1 MITYDEVG
9 NVTGDT
15 SQPDQTPKG
24 GLVGTPSLDEMKHAL
39 SMFGS
44 KTADMA
50 KQMLQTPEAARKVI
64 GNMAIGLGSAGQAVG
79 EGLFSPA
86 YGTPQIG
93 PQIESRT
100 KALMKQRA
108 LQPSNQTEANINEA
122 VGKVAENLP
131 IMPGEMGVMGRGF
144 TPNDLRVVGAK
155 AAQTG
160 REIKSIPTD
169 FANAQ
174 SGVKTL
180 NVLGDETIGTK
191 LQGVTEPAVNA
202 GKAIENATI
211 GEMQRA
217 KLRRIAKNIG
227 DIPDTE
233 YDPLRQRM
241 EESGNL
247 MYAVRPKG
255 SRIQRPDALETSA
268 KARGLDSLHK
278 TLVEAVPDP
287 AFLKP
292 ETISADRLL
301 ADYEG
306 RFLSDL
312 PRPVA
317 NQLESH
323 LDLKNNEEF
332 PTAPSKSELDRAVTM
347 KYNLGDALPVRKLKH
362 IDDFFKNTP
371 EGQQAAS
378 EHGIPTV
385 GEYKSRLPAAAAAL
399 NTNFANFITKNIGA
413 FGSKSV
419 ELASKGITYREPD
432 EVINQAGQL
441 TNSTL
446 RRIGEFRHKAGFP
459 IEGTFAPHLVNKE
472 AEFKAHN
479 DNTLAAQS
487 AKAAFISEM
496 AQQGVPVGEYVR
508 TPEYARLRSL
518 EQDATNKRDKTQ
530 TELKNLMLAH
540 AQELLEDSA
549 IVPSSKQEQINRKG
563 YAASQLYPDLRNP
576 NVPLDQTLYETDDLN
591 DITNLS
597 KIGEKLWGDIV
608 EGRMTANQANAT
620 SIDNYIEKMHKQR
633 AADKVAL
640 QVRRQK
646 ELDALTAKLKPLLNE
661 VPPHLKFDKS
671 SALEINQ
678 FMPKDEIIK
687 RMSEDTDILEHCMGE
702 AGSGS
707 KTNINPLT
715 GEKRMYEPTYDTL
728 TGEINPRGHGKPS
741 RGYASETAK
750 GNQFQ
755 TSFRDNETG
764 YPVAS
769 LQFGKQSD
777 GKYSIGFVSGYR
789 NEAPNAKYANDV
801 KDYLN
806 SKSDILSQ
814 DLDDRIQTNLGIY
827 DTFNKRKREALR
839 RDLGLT
845 HEEMLAHDLSA
856 LPRFVTKADAQSH
869 IGQSASHPAR
879 EVDDLA
885 AEKARLQDE
894 LDQHWENRR
903 NWDEGDET
911 HHDNLVDSIRDLEQ
925 RIERQSNQ
933 PVTAH
938 MAGMTPSMRELDSNG
953 LNFPISAL
961 ANDNMVDQS
970 VRRAYEDILNDMHP
984 GVSADDM
991 IHHLSIMHSILQDPD
1006 SGIAERL
1013 GLTNDQVSTLVG
1025 MIDSHASTIRQLEQ
1039 HLAQQR
1045 NHPPATADTSHTNN
1059 ISQTI
1064 DEASSNFRNA
1074 NPRYADTAT
1083 FNAALQRAFES
1094 ANPVTSPE
1102 DYIVALL
1109 NESRN
1114 LDAHPAGNALQ
1125 NLAIQ
1130 ISNYHNT
1137 FPNARNERSPAYDA
1151 NRILGR
1157 QQQPQQQQPQQHNV
1171 NALAED
1177 LLNLDRL
1184 HTGEINETSA
1194 NSTLLALDNGQMD
1207 LPEYSHIPPG
1217 PERARAMAP
1226 LRNAYQAALNQALE
1240 EFNLEVDELERQ
1252 NNNPPPRPIHELYA
1266 DLVGAIEDAI
1276 QEGSFD
1282 TDAIDTHELAE
1293 AIRNGEFG
1301 GALSEATPRELRLLA
1316 DYVER
1321 NGFDPYHEPE
1331 EQQVAN
1337 ADPIARHIQTASLT
1351 QLQASLGTY
1360 ELNEVRDLADEV
1372 AHPNNAN
1379 TPRDLRQ
1386 IAQMVRHYSEGQ
1398 PWEDFG
1404 HTQRELL
1411 ARQLEEHATDIEIQQ
1426 RPPGHKKGGYITRKP
1441 SIEQMRFALMKGK

>member
-15 SQPDQTPKG
+15 SQPDQAPSG

-93 PQIESRT
+93 PQIESRA
-100 KALMKQRA
+100 KALMEQRA
-108 LQPSNQTEANINEA
+108 LRPSNQTEANINEA

-180 NVLGDETIGTK
+180 NALGDETIGTR
-191 LQGVTEPAVNA
+191 LQGGVDALGDTLQRRAEQD
-202 GKAIENATI
+202 KSTI
-211 GEMQRA
+211 PGVPEFVQPT
-217 KLRRIAKNIG
+217 N
-227 DIPDTE
+227 
-233 YDPLRQRM
+233 
-241 EESGNL
+241 S

-268 KARGLDSLHK
+268 KARGLDSLRK
-278 TLVEAVPDP
+278 TLIEAVPNP

-292 ETISADRLL
+292 ETISADKLL

-332 PTAPSKSELDRAVTM
+332 PTAPSKSELDRAVTL
-347 KYNLGDALPVRKLKH
+347 KYNLGDAREVRKLKH

-432 EVINQAGQL
+432 EVIDQAGRL
-441 TNSTL
+441 TNATL

-496 AQQGVPVGEYVR
+496 TQQGVPVGEYVR

-549 IVPSSKQEQINRKG
+549 ITPSSKQEQINHNG

-576 NVPLDQTLYETDDLN
+576 NVPLDQTLYETDDDLN
-591 DITNLS
+591 DITKLS

-608 EGRMTANQANAT
+608 EGKMTANQANAT

-633 AADKVAL
+633 DADKVAL

-646 ELDALTAKLKPLLNE
+646 ELDALTAKLKPLLDN

-671 SALEINQ
+671 SALEISDT
-678 FMPKDEIIK
+678 MPKDEIIK

-715 GEKRMYEPTYDTL
+715 GEKRIYEPTYDTL
-728 TGEINPRGHGKPS
+728 TGEINPRGSGTPS
-741 RGYASETAK
+741 RVYAQETAK
-750 GNQFQ
+750 GKQFQ
-755 TSFRDNETG
+755 ASFRDNETG

-769 LQFGKQSD
+769 LQFEKRSD
-777 GKYSIGFVSGYR
+777 GKYSIGFVSGHR

-806 SKSDILSQ
+806 SKSDILST
-814 DLDDRIQTNLGIY
+814 DLNDKIHTNLGIY
-827 DTFNKRKREALR
+827 DTFTSSKREALR

-879 EVDDLA
+879 EVDDLV
-885 AEKARLQDE
+885 AENARLQDE
-894 LDQHWENRR
+894 LDRHLQNRR
-903 NWDEGDET
+903 NWNEADET
-911 HHDNLVDSIRDLEQ
+911 HHDNLVDSIRDLTQ

-933 PVTAH
+933 PVAVNQPE
-938 MAGMTPSMRELDSNG
+938 MTPSMRQLDSHG

-961 ANDNMVDQS
+961 VNNHMVNQS
-970 VRRAYEDILNDMHP
+970 VRRAYEEILNDMHP
-984 GVSADDM
+984 GVTYDDM
-991 IHHLSIMHSILQDPD
+991 LDHLSIMHGMLQDHD
-1006 SGIAERL
+1006 SELAEEL
-1013 GLTNDQVSTLVG
+1013 GLTTNDEVSTLEGVLN
-1025 MIDSHASTIRQLEQ
+1025 SHAATIQQLEQ

-1109 NESRN
+1109 NESGN
-1114 LDAHPAGNALQ
+1114 LNAHPAGNALQ

-1130 ISNYHNT
+1130 ISNYHNA

-1151 NRILGR
+1151 NRILGSQQQAQLPAPEQQQAQLPAPE
-1157 QQQPQQQQPQQHNV
+1157 QQQP
-1171 NALAED
+1171 
-1177 LLNLDRL
+1177 
-1184 HTGEINETSA
+1184 T
-1194 NSTLLALDNGQMD
+1194 
-1207 LPEYSHIPPG
+1207 
-1217 PERARAMAP
+1217 
-1226 LRNAYQAALNQALE
+1226 
-1240 EFNLEVDELERQ
+1240 
-1252 NNNPPPRPIHELYA
+1252 RPIHELYA

-1276 QEGSFD
+1276 QEGSFG
-1282 TDAIDTHELAE
+1282 TDAIDDHEIAE
-1293 AIRNGEFG
+1293 AIRNGEVG
-1301 GALSEATPRELRLLA
+1301 GALSDASPEELRLLA

-1321 NGFDPYHEPE
+1321 NGFHPYHEPE
-1331 EQQVAN
+1331 QQQVAN
-1337 ADPIARHIQTASLT
+1337 ADPIARRIQTASLT

-1360 ELNEVRDLADEV
+1360 ELDEVRELADEA

-1386 IAQMVRHYSEGQ
+1386 IAQMVRQYSDGQ
-1398 PWEDFG
+1398 VWEDFG

-1411 ARQLEEHATDIEIQQ
+1411 ARQLEQHATDIEIQQ

-1441 SIEQMRFALMKGK
+1441 SIEEMRFALMKGK

>member
-15 SQPDQTPKG
+15 SQPDQAPSG

-44 KTADMA
+44 KTANMA

-93 PQIESRT
+93 PQIESRA
-100 KALMKQRA
+100 KALMEQRA
-108 LQPSNQTEANINEA
+108 LRPSNQTEANINEA

-180 NVLGDETIGTK
+180 NALGDETIGTR
-191 LQGVTEPAVNA
+191 LQGGVDALGDTLQRRAEQD
-202 GKAIENATI
+202 KSTI
-211 GEMQRA
+211 PGV
-217 KLRRIAKNIG
+217 
-227 DIPDTE
+227 PDFVQPTN
-233 YDPLRQRM
+233 
-241 EESGNL
+241 S

-278 TLVEAVPDP
+278 TLVQAVPDP

-332 PTAPSKSELDRAVTM
+332 PTAPSKSELDRAVTL
-347 KYNLGDALPVRKLKH
+347 KYNLGDAREVRKLKH

-432 EVINQAGQL
+432 EVIDQAGQL

-530 TELKNLMLAH
+530 AELKNLMLAH

-549 IVPSSKQEQINRKG
+549 IVPSSKQEQINRNG

-576 NVPLDQTLYETDDLN
+576 NVPLDQTLYETDNLN
-591 DITNLS
+591 GITNLS
-597 KIGEKLWGDIV
+597 NVGEKLWGDIV
-608 EGRMTANQANAT
+608 EGKMTANQANAT

-633 AADKVAL
+633 DADKVAL

-646 ELDALTAKLKPLLNE
+646 ELDALTAKLKPLLDN

-728 TGEINPRGHGKPS
+728 TGEINPRGSGTPS

-845 HEEMLAHDLSA
+845 HEEMLAHDLSV

-894 LDQHWENRR
+894 LDQHLQNRR
-903 NWDEGDET
+903 SWDEGDET

-938 MAGMTPSMRELDSNG
+938 MAGMTPSMRELDSRG

-961 ANDNMVDQS
+961 ANDNMVGQS

-991 IHHLSIMHSILQDPD
+991 IDHLSIVHSMLQDHD
-1006 SGIAERL
+1006 SGLARDL
-1013 GLTNDQVSTLVG
+1013 GFLTSDEVSTLVG
-1025 MIDSHASTIRQLEQ
+1025 VLDSHVATIQQLEQ

-1109 NESRN
+1109 NESGN
-1114 LDAHPAGNALQ
+1114 LNAHPAGNALQ

-1130 ISNYHNT
+1130 IANYHNA
-1137 FPNARNERSPAYDA
+1137 FPNARNEINATYDA
-1151 NRILGR
+1151 NR
-1157 QQQPQQQQPQQHNV
+1157 PQQQQAQQQQAQQHNV

-1252 NNNPPPRPIHELYA
+1252 
-1266 DLVGAIEDAI
+1266 
-1276 QEGSFD
+1276 
-1282 TDAIDTHELAE
+1282 
-1293 AIRNGEFG
+1293 
-1301 GALSEATPRELRLLA
+1301 
-1316 DYVER
+1316 
-1321 NGFDPYHEPE
+1321 
-1331 EQQVAN
+1331 QVAN
-1337 ADPIARHIQTASLT
+1337 ADPIARRIQTASLT

-1360 ELNEVRDLADEV
+1360 ELDEVRELADEA

-1386 IAQMVRHYSEGQ
+1386 VAQMVRQYSDGQ
-1398 PWEDFG
+1398 VWEDFG

-1411 ARQLEEHATDIEIQQ
+1411 ARQLEEHASRIEEQQ
-1426 RPPGHKKGGYITRKP
+1426 EPPAGHKDGGHVKFAKTV
-1441 SIEQMRFALMKGK
+1441 EQMRFALMKGK